1 MKSYILLE
9 IFQYNDARSKVAF
22 STFHPEYNFL
32 VNAPFSAIIFPAQ
45 IPLLVSLK
53 EVNTVRKNSKSL
65 KAKEA
70 NLILTVV
77 REIANS

>member
-9 IFQYNDARSKVAF
+9 IFQYNDARRKVAF

-53 EVNTVRKNSKSL
+53 EVNTVRKKFQIIES
-65 KAKEA
+65 
-70 NLILTVV
+70 
-77 REIANS
+77 